1 MPKRLILTRQA
12 LLGALPW
19 GAVVA
24 AVVIPALVIADALPD
39 RLLLAAVGLVGL
51 LLVARLWAA
60 LAAERSHRLAHA
72 RERDRLAA
80 VVNAAVA
87 IAAAAPAVGR
97 TAAEAEFFG
106 EDGSVVAV
114 ATHAVSTIA
123 DAGLSQTPAAMRAI
137 TTGAPTEQT
146 PDEPGTPPE
155 RANILRAAGKV
166 RVLVVPL
173 LAEGSVVGCLTLW
186 TPGDDRPFT
195 TADLGAA
202 RAVGH
207 QAGLAIHRA
216 RLLAETRAHAEEQRA
231 LLRLAQGVGA
241 QPSLGTALA
250 EVTRTPLDLDLAEDC
265 ALERWHLEADETE
278 VVARTTNPDWLTSLR
293 IAGRQP
299 LAAWPIAR
307 RVLAERIPV
316 VCGLD
321 SADLQF
327 EERRRLA
334 AAGASSALLVP
345 VLSGAAC
352 AGLLALYSR
361 RPNAF
366 PPRVVDFARELAAQ
380 AGAAIERDRL
390 QAALQ
395 SRADTD
401 GLTGLL
407 NHRAILEVLDHELAR
422 TSRSGAPVG
431 LLLVDLDGFKLFNDA
446 YGHPVGDEVLRQT
459 ASLLR
464 GCVRATDRV
473 GRYGGDEFLLVLPD
487 ADAAE
492 AREVADRIMTR
503 AKSAAIAVGGQR
515 LPLALAV
522 GLAAAPGD
530 GVLRRELLGAADA
543 AMYAAKTSGGGRVS
557 ERGPETDQLGPSAYG
572 ALKGL
577 VRAVDQKDRYTK
589 AHSDQVASLAVALG
603 RELGLPEPQL
613 EALDM
618 AGRLHD
624 VGKIAVPDGILRK
637 PGRLTDAER
646 FAVEQ
651 HALFSVQM
659 IQGVPHQDVVTAA
672 VAHHHER
679 WDGEGYPYGKR
690 GEEIPLAGRILALAD
705 AFSAMTTDRPYRKG
719 EAPAAAIAKI
729 RTGAG
734 TQFDPA
740 LIEPFVRALE
750 NLGEPLA
757 ATVAISQPDHPE
769 ESPAVAPMA
778 TRSRRRR
785 RDFRPWPATS
795 RRSVSLLRWRTKLH
809 SGANRVASPVRM
821 PKYATQRPPT
831 PAADAVLSVQ
841 DPRPDLSPEHWSAIP
856 DDVGAAQRP

>member
-1 MPKRLILTRQA
+1 
-12 LLGALPW
+12 
-19 GAVVA
+19 
-24 AVVIPALVIADALPD
+24 
-39 RLLLAAVGLVGL
+39 
-51 LLVARLWAA
+51 
-60 LAAERSHRLAHA
+60 
-72 RERDRLAA
+72 
-80 VVNAAVA
+80 
-87 IAAAAPAVGR
+87 
-97 TAAEAEFFG
+97 
-106 EDGSVVAV
+106 
-114 ATHAVSTIA
+114 
-123 DAGLSQTPAAMRAI
+123 
-137 TTGAPTEQT
+137 
-146 PDEPGTPPE
+146 
-155 RANILRAAGKV
+155 
-166 RVLVVPL
+166 
-173 LAEGSVVGCLTLW
+173 
-186 TPGDDRPFT
+186 
-195 TADLGAA
+195 
-202 RAVGH
+202 
-207 QAGLAIHRA
+207 
-216 RLLAETRAHAEEQRA
+216 
-231 LLRLAQGVGA
+231 
-241 QPSLGTALA
+241 
-250 EVTRTPLDLDLAEDC
+250 
-265 ALERWHLEADETE
+265 
-278 VVARTTNPDWLTSLR
+278 
-293 IAGRQP
+293 
-299 LAAWPIAR
+299 
-307 RVLAERIPV
+307 
-316 VCGLD
+316 
-321 SADLQF
+321 
-327 EERRRLA
+327 
-334 AAGASSALLVP
+334 
-345 VLSGAAC
+345 
-352 AGLLALYSR
+352 
-361 RPNAF
+361 
-366 PPRVVDFARELAAQ
+366 
-380 AGAAIERDRL
+380 
-390 QAALQ
+390 
-395 SRADTD
+395 
-401 GLTGLL
+401 
-407 NHRAILEVLDHELAR
+407 
-422 TSRSGAPVG
+422 
-431 LLLVDLDGFKLFNDA
+431 
-446 YGHPVGDEVLRQT
+446 
-459 ASLLR
+459 
-464 GCVRATDRV
+464 
-473 GRYGGDEFLLVLPD
+473 
-487 ADAAE
+487 
-492 AREVADRIMTR
+492 
-503 AKSAAIAVGGQR
+503 
-515 LPLALAV
+515 
-522 GLAAAPGD
+522 
-530 GVLRRELLGAADA
+530 VLRRELLGAADA

-795 RRSVSLLRWRTKLH
+795 RRSVSLLRWRTMLH

-831 PAADAVLSVQ
+831 HAADAVLSVQ
-841 DPRPDLSPEHWSAIP
+841 EPRPDPSPEPWSAIP